1 MEVPTDSTFVLAA
14 VPAAEATGTGPSA
27 LEAQVTALFDELR
40 RPLLRYLL
48 SCRLST
54 HDSEEV
60 IQDVFLA
67 LFRHLQAGKPQHNL
81 RGWIF
86 RVAHNQALKRHN
98 AARDVLRH
106 VAPAHEHAV
115 ERHRDPA
122 PGPEAELRA
131 RQRQQRLLAV
141 VAALPER
148 DRQCLH
154 LRAEGLRYRE
164 IAEVLGISLGGVSLS
179 LTRSLG
185 KLSRADGH

>member
-1 MEVPTDSTFVLAA
+1 MQVPTDSAFVLSA
-14 VPAAEATGTGPSA
+14 VPVAEAVGPSPSA
-27 LEAQVTALFDELR
+27 VEQQVTALFDELR

-48 SCRLST
+48 SCRLSA
-54 HDSEEV
+54 HDGEEV
-60 IQDVFLA
+60 VQEVFLA
-67 LFRHLQAGKPQHNL
+67 LFRHLRAGKPQQNL

-98 AARDVLRH
+98 AARDALKH
-106 VAPAHEHAV
+106 VAPTDEHAV

-122 PGPEAELRA
+122 PGPEAQLRA
-131 RQRQQRLLAV
+131 RERQQRLLAV

-164 IAEVLGISLGGVSLS
+164 IADVLGISLGGVSLS
-179 LTRSLG
+179 LTRSLA
-185 KLSRADGH
+185 KLSRADGR